1 MNCYK
6 FDSYCETVYFVGSL
20 TIIFFVALTCSV
32 FLCGITIGGFV
43 FFKRFVP
50 IDERCEVF
58 EVEK

>member
-1 MNCYK
+1 M
-6 FDSYCETVYFVGSL
+6 YFVGSL
-20 TIIFFVALTCSV
+20 TIIFLVALTCSV